1 MKKFILFLLFTSSI
15 ISSLKAQNGNFKIIT
30 SDFGLSN
37 KSPLLIKAGD
47 TLQIECD
54 SVFLINKGRYNFYK
68 NIHSSIL
75 NNNDSTCTRLLNS
88 YEIRLSEHEKTF
100 SKLIE
105 NSRIAE
111 KTTFEL
117 LTETQNSLSDTRKTL
132 GDVQFLLENTR
143 KNLEIANDHIKKE
156 RWNNA
161 GKKFLIGV
169 GGVAVGIIT
178 GVLIMK

>member
-1 MKKFILFLLFTSSI
+1 M
-15 ISSLKAQNGNFKIIT
+15 AQNGNFKIIT

-75 NNNDSTCTRLLNS
+75 INNDSTCTRLLNS
-88 YEIRLSEHEKTF
+88 YEILLSEHEK
-100 SKLIE
+100 SYMELIE
-105 NSRIAE
+105 NSRLAE
-111 KTTFEL
+111 KATFEL
-117 LTETQNSLSDTRKTL
+117 LTSTQNSLLDTQKTL
-132 GDVQFLLENTR
+132 ENAQYSLENTR

-156 RWNNA
+156 RWNSA

-169 GGVAVGIIT
+169 GGAAVGIIT